1 MEHVIS
7 IEEVEALETV
17 SLNDLEVEL
26 YYQVFLDNKKSS
38 LETFLA

>member
-26 YYQVFLDNKKSS
+26 YYQVFLDGKKSS

>member
-7 IEEVEALETV
+7 IEEVEALKTV

-26 YYQVFLDNKKSS
+26 YYQVFLDSKKSS
-38 LETFLA
+38 L

>member
-1 MEHVIS
+1 MEYVIS

-17 SLNDLEVEL
+17 SINELEVEL
-26 YYQVFLDNKKSS
+26 YYQVFLDSKKSS

>member
-1 MEHVIS
+1 MEYVIS

-17 SLNDLEVEL
+17 SINELEVEL